1 MAGSGT
7 TTAGFV
13 AGGQTAPGGTNK
25 TAATE
30 EWNGSSVTTK
40 TIDTD

>member
-13 AGGQTAPGGTNK
+13 AGGQTAPGSPNVSGL
-25 TAATE
+25 TE
-30 EWNGSSVTTK
+30 EWSGSSTTTK